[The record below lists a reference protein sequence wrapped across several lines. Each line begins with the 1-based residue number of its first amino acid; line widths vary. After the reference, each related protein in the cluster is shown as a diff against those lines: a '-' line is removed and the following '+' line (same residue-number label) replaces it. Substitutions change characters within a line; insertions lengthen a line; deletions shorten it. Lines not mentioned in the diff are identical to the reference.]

1 VSPEEARA
9 AVLDALAE
17 VAPEADPAALDP
29 DVDLF
34 AQVDLDSMDFLT
46 VLEILHERTGVE
58 IPESDYGALGTIAKA
73 AAYVAERA
81 P

>member
-1 VSPEEARA
+1 MTPEQARH
-9 AVLDALAE
+9 AVLDAIAE
-17 VAPEADPAALDP
+17 VAPEADPGSLDP
-29 DVDLF
+29 DVELF

-58 IPESDYGALGTIAKA
+58 IPESDYGALGTIARA
-73 AAYVAERA
+73 SAYLAERA